1 MGRLP
6 IAKRACSISA
16 SHVTAM
22 LAVTVQP
29 STSSAAASVHARST
43 LAPMWHRAA
52 QPSARRAR
60 RHDGPQQRRDVRRD
74 AP

>member
-43 LAPMWHRAA
+43 LAPMQHRA